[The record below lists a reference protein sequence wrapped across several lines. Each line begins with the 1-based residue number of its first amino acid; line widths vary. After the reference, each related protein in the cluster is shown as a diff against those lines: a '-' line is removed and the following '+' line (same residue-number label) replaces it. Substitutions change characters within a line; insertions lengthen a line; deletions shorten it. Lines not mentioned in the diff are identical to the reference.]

1 MQNPRRCHNTEVIAS
16 THAQIARCRTNFV
29 HATTPSAFRR
39 WAWSR
44 ARKYEL
50 ACMSCEAPRF
60 FSLVPR
66 LSLNIRKGGGEE
78 RESLANFIVTFRSGC
93 PLFFRTV
100 NKVLTHIHRHRL
112 ARLYICSANALRMR
126 GFTPCSH
133 SHVVVVT
140 TTEPES
146 AERLPYAKFARLSL
160 PSERV
165 WVRD

>member
-1 MQNPRRCHNTEVIAS
+1 MIYNWAT
-16 THAQIARCRTNFV
+16 RTLRQHLV
-29 HATTPSAFRR
+29 SQATPS
-39 WAWSR
+39 
-44 ARKYEL
+44 EGV
-50 ACMSCEAPRF
+50 ACETTSTRPCT
-60 FSLVPR
+60 SLVPR

-112 ARLYICSANALRMR
+112 ARLSICSANALRMR

-133 SHVVVVT
+133 GHVVVVT

-146 AERLPYAKFARLSL
+146 AERLPYAKFARLSSLCIIESLGTRL
-160 PSERV
+160 PMH
-165 WVRD
+165 

>member
-1 MQNPRRCHNTEVIAS
+1 MYTFC
-16 THAQIARCRTNFV
+16 
-29 HATTPSAFRR
+29 
-39 WAWSR
+39 
-44 ARKYEL
+44 
-50 ACMSCEAPRF
+50 
-60 FSLVPR
+60 SLVPR

-112 ARLYICSANALRMR
+112 ARLSICSANALRMR

-133 SHVVVVT
+133 GHVVVVT

-146 AERLPYAKFARLSL
+146 AERLPYAKFARLSSL
-160 PSERV
+160 RIIESLGTRLHVLLTQQVEEV
-165 WVRD
+165 AVVAQSQ

>member
-1 MQNPRRCHNTEVIAS
+1 MTFSLLPYSPAHRTVTFALSTRILVMAS
-16 THAQIARCRTNFV
+16 TEQKEGVAKKSRHYSVLFV
-29 HATTPSAFRR
+29 
-39 WAWSR
+39 
-44 ARKYEL
+44 
-50 ACMSCEAPRF
+50 
-60 FSLVPR
+60 SLVPR

>member
-1 MQNPRRCHNTEVIAS
+1 MECLRRAADSGVALKTVVDTNYRLGVVGTLLHIA
-16 THAQIARCRTNFV
+16 
-29 HATTPSAFRR
+29 
-39 WAWSR
+39 
-44 ARKYEL
+44 
-50 ACMSCEAPRF
+50 
-60 FSLVPR
+60 SLVPR

-112 ARLYICSANALRMR
+112 ARLSICSANALRMR

-133 SHVVVVT
+133 GHVVVVT

-146 AERLPYAKFARLSL
+146 AERLPYAKFARLSSL
-160 PSERV
+160 RIIESLGTRLAYCFQV
-165 WVRD
+165 